1 MMFACLYDNEFNSL
15 GKWTQHIVSEWSLTR
30 KAFEFDELSLTCKGF
45 ENSKHACYI
54 GLHDET
60 GKLKY
65 LAFCGIPVTKNGLTT
80 INGVDCRQLLNQK
93 IKLDFTIGGKN
104 NYQVHDVQSLYQY
117 LLKDCLSGLNLGVSL
132 ADPNLSDA
140 VSILDW
146 KEDSISRSSSV
157 QNLFDTI
164 QAVNNLY
171 DCIVLVEPYYDIDTN
186 KYKLQF
192 CVRRIANEINIKLSD
207 YDVQMSLSQNITNQ
221 VICTDKTQSITYYL
235 YNDNTIGTEFDSQK
249 SLMPPRIE
257 TIEKDPSDYDE
268 DSESTPF
275 KDACIEGMEL
285 LLNSRYKDK
294 VTIDLNTKLGST
306 LKNVDLTYLANITE
320 YNPADPD
327 STKRL
332 PVMSVKEDSKG
343 NKQLSFGRLSDYW
356 FMEEK

>member
-1 MMFACLYDNEFNSL
+1 MDFESIKRL
-15 GKWTQHIVSEWSLTR
+15 GLDHYNIDLT
-30 KAFEFDELSLTCKGF
+30 KSYEIYNPST
-45 ENSKHACYI
+45 NNH
-54 GLHDET
+54 
-60 GKLKY
+60 
-65 LAFCGIPVTKNGLTT
+65 T
-80 INGVDCRQLLNQK
+80 IHL
-93 IKLDFTIGGKN
+93 
-104 NYQVHDVQSLYQY
+104 Y
-117 LLKDCLSGLNLGVSL
+117 LLKDKTIVCQNCG
-132 ADPNLSDA
+132 
-140 VSILDW
+140 SIDI
-146 KEDSISRSSSV
+146 SIKGSVKSSINYSSPLENNITIILHKRQYRCNDCNKTFYQSNPIISEGKNISIQKDFNISPTYV

-192 CVRRIANEINIKLSD
+192 AVRRNTTEINIKLSD
-207 YDVQMSLSQNITNQ
+207 YDVKMSLSQNITNQ

-285 LLNSRYKDK
+285 LLNNRYKDK

-306 LKNVDLTYLANITE
+306 LKNVDLTYSANITE